1 MAATALLQHYVE
13 YLTSPALIVTL
24 AVVVLPIIY
33 TVAKERALASTSILS
48 QRLYGLRRAGLVG
61 RSNLKSLDQQL
72 AQAEGSAPRIKALFT
87 YPVKSCRGVELA
99 ASEVE
104 GTGLKY
110 DRSFTFAHSVPTQ
123 ESSADKELNEDDV
136 TPEPG
141 HHWRFI
147 TQREFPR
154 LALIETELWLPDTRR
169 KSAASRTDGGD
180 TKNQLA
186 GPSRPRSRARG
197 DTLVGVLEQGSDKAK
212 RHANGSDSSTKS
224 GCLILRFP
232 TPSLFGLM
240 TQQAAIVLPLDPSP
254 NHAKAKGY
262 TSEQLSIWKDI
273 ALATNVTNELD
284 PKALGL
290 LRKFLGVTKPLA
302 LFRLDT
308 SHKRP
313 VSRCL
318 PKDPHGECFE
328 VGFADAFPVNLL
340 GMASVKATDDQLPKE
355 ADVKG
360 RLDARRFRANIYV
373 TGISAFEEDV
383 WKAISVGSR
392 IGRDEEGLFECE
404 AEYHVACRTA
414 RCKLPNVDPDTGVK
428 DGNEPYTT
436 LGKTRKVDEGAYP
449 HPCLG
454 MQMIPLFE
462 RGILRVGDSVE
473 VLETGE
479 HSYEKM
485 FT

>member
-1 MAATALLQHYVE
+1 M
-13 YLTSPALIVTL
+13 
-24 AVVVLPIIY
+24 
-33 TVAKERALASTSILS
+33 
-48 QRLYGLRRAGLVG
+48 
-61 RSNLKSLDQQL
+61 
-72 AQAEGSAPRIKALFT
+72 
-87 YPVKSCRGVELA
+87 
-99 ASEVE
+99 
-104 GTGLKY
+104 
-110 DRSFTFAHSVPTQ
+110 
-123 ESSADKELNEDDV
+123 
-136 TPEPG
+136 
-141 HHWRFI
+141 
-147 TQREFPR
+147 
-154 LALIETELWLPDTRR
+154 
-169 KSAASRTDGGD
+169 
-180 TKNQLA
+180 NQLTD
-186 GPSRPRSRARG
+186 PSRPRSRARG
-197 DTLVGVLEQGSDKAK
+197 DTLVGALEQGSNKAK
-212 RHANGSDSSTKS
+212 SGS
-224 GCLILRFP
+224 LILRFP
-232 TPSLFGLM
+232 TPRLFGL
-240 TQQAAIVLPLDPSP
+240 TTRQAAIVLPLNPSP
-254 NHAKAKGY
+254 THAKAKGY
-262 TSEQLSIWKDI
+262 TSEKVSIWKDI

-302 LFRLDT
+302 LFHLDA

-318 PKDPHGECFE
+318 PKDLPDERFE

-340 GMASVKATDDQLPKE
+340 GMASVKATDDQLPEE

-373 TGISAFEEDV
+373 TGITAFEEDT
-383 WKAISVGSR
+383 WKAISVGRR
-392 IGRDEEGLFECE
+392 IGRDKDGLFECE

-428 DGNEPYTT
+428 DRNEPYTT

-462 RGILRVGDSVE
+462 RGILRVGDAVE